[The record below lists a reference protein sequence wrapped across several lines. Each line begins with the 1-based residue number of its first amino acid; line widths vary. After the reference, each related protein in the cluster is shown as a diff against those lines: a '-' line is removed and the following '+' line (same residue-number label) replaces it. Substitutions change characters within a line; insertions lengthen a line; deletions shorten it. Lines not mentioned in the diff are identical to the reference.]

1 MSYNRT
7 LQPVLRKILD
17 ETRLAGTY
25 KYERIITTPQESNIT
40 ANNREVLNFCANNY
54 LGLSNHPVLVEAAK
68 QALHSHGYGLSSVRF
83 ICGTQDI
90 HKQLEKKIS
99 DFHSFEDT
107 ILYSSC
113 FDANA
118 GFFEALLTDQDAI
131 ISDAL
136 NHASIID
143 GIRLC
148 KAERH
153 RYDHLNMQ
161 QLEEALQ
168 QTQDKRIR
176 MIVTDGVFS
185 MDGDFAPLDKIRK
198 LADQYDACIF
208 VDESHSTG
216 FVGQTGRGTPEYFGV
231 EVDVINST
239 LGKALGGATGGY
251 TTGRQEIIDVL
262 RNKSRPYLFSNSMAP
277 TIVGAG
283 LEVFDMLTA
292 TTELR
297 DKLHA
302 NTLRFRAG
310 MEEAGF
316 KLMGHPESPIAPIM
330 LGDAKLAAE
339 FAEEMLELGIYVIG
353 FSFPVVPKGQA
364 RIRVQLS
371 AGHSIDQ
378 VDRAVE
384 AFKNVALKKGT
395 LPSTKL

>member
-1 MSYNRT
+1 
-7 LQPVLRKILD
+7 
-17 ETRLAGTY
+17 
-25 KYERIITTPQESNIT
+25 
-40 ANNREVLNFCANNY
+40 
-54 LGLSNHPVLVEAAK
+54 
-68 QALHSHGYGLSSVRF
+68 
-83 ICGTQDI
+83 
-90 HKQLEKKIS
+90 
-99 DFHSFEDT
+99 
-107 ILYSSC
+107 
-113 FDANA
+113 
-118 GFFEALLTDQDAI
+118 
-131 ISDAL
+131 
-136 NHASIID
+136 
-143 GIRLC
+143 
-148 KAERH
+148 
-153 RYDHLNMQ
+153 
-161 QLEEALQ
+161 
-168 QTQDKRIR
+168 

-364 RIRVQLS
+364 RIRV
-371 AGHSIDQ
+371 
-378 VDRAVE
+378 
-384 AFKNVALKKGT
+384 
-395 LPSTKL
+395 